1 LPGWH
6 AEGVTPETLPSRRLC
21 WWLVGVSLTLL
32 VVLGALLI
40 PWSWVPGGEVAT
52 VRASEVFSS
61 EQLRRGEAFSSAQ
74 RHLGWASLAVSLGLL
89 LLLGLTRLGAR
100 LTRRLPG
107 PWWVRALLATL
118 AVLVLGELVTAPFD
132 LAMRSNA
139 LDYGLTRQSLG
150 GWLRDQ
156 GMSLLVSWVFAGVMV
171 LLVLGTARR
180 SPRRWPLWAGLAGA
194 LLTVLGSWVYPLA
207 VEPLFNEFTALPHG
221 ELRTGIIALGEKEH
235 VPVSEVLVADASRR
249 TTTLNAYV
257 SGIGNTKRV
266 VLYDNLVEDVPE
278 REALI
283 VVAHELGHAR
293 HHDVLVGTL
302 LGSIGV
308 VLGSGLLGL
317 VLSRRGVLDR
327 AGVEDPGQPEAVAL
341 LLLLATV
348 GSLLASPVGNT
359 ASRAVEARAD
369 RSSLEAT
376 GDFTAF
382 ERMQVQ
388 LATRSLSD
396 DDPPGWSQFWFG
408 SHPTTLQRIGLAR
421 ALEERER

>member
-1 LPGWH
+1 M
-6 AEGVTPETLPSRRLC
+6 
-21 WWLVGVSLTLL
+21 VGVSLVLL
-32 VVLGALLI
+32 VAMGALLI
-40 PWSWVPGGEVAT
+40 PWSWVPGGQIASVQ
-52 VRASEVFSS
+52 ASEVFSA
-61 EQLRRGEAFSSAQ
+61 EQLRRGEAYASAQ
-74 RHLGWASLAVSLGLL
+74 RHLGWASMAVSLALL
-89 LLLGLTRLGAR
+89 LVLGLTRLGAR

-107 PWWVRALLATL
+107 PWWVVALLATL
-118 AVLVLGELVTAPFD
+118 GVLVLGELATAPFD
-132 LAMRSNA
+132 LMMRDNA
-139 LDYGLTRQSLG
+139 LDAGLTRQSFG
-150 GWLRDQ
+150 GWLRDE
-156 GMSLLVSWVFAGVMV
+156 GMSLLVAWVFTAVMV

-207 VEPLFNEFTALPHG
+207 VEPLFNQFTTLPHG
-221 ELRTGIIALGEKEH
+221 ELRSSIIALGKKEH

-293 HHDVLVGTL
+293 NQDVLVGTL
-302 LGSIGV
+302 LGSVGV
-308 VLGSGLLGL
+308 LLGSGLLGL
-317 VLSRRGVLDR
+317 VLSRRGLLDR
-327 AGVEDPGQPEAVAL
+327 AGVEHPGQPEAVAL
-341 LLLLATV
+341 LLLLAAV

-376 GDFTAF
+376 RDFTGF

-396 DDPPGWSQFWFG
+396 DDPPRWSQFWFG
-408 SHPTTLQRIGLAR
+408 SHPTTLQRLGLAR
-421 ALEERER
+421 ALEQQMR